1 MCGCPRIILAIMLD
15 LACGTYDGQLP
26 EDICDT
32 TGQCEVS
39 LRQLRGE
46 VKLQQDMDM
55 WRQNESAD
63 AAMHADRVE
72 AILDVYFKDINMTGR
87 RIAEAIH
94 NEQTWAECASVDWTQ
109 EALEFD
115 STGKLGEMRKRLGVD
130 AYCAKKKTDVTCLAI
145 EVLDPTGVVGFGVCS
160 ILRTVLT
167 GSPHQQQQGTC
178 GWVSSLGALSWAA
191 PAQAIKMG
199 MRLFWTGTML
209 KSIKTCANIYDLQPG
224 LVPLVK
230 GSAERVLCYKR
241 CHTFEGWQPVQA
253 SGVTAMWTYALL
265 SSIVEHPQG
274 CPIPSAINVVYT
286 DMEFEDPEA
295 WQQFRQISDQ
305 GENQSIAMCK
315 RLISPDCDIAW
326 LDGRGDSVA
335 LERACKVVENGGVA
349 LTVVD
354 GKPLSTASTKP
365 SQPGI
370 YVGDLLAKFGIGD
383 KSNHVTYLQSCDPE
397 RDSYAIWTW
406 GGPLYLT
413 KENLIGSTTSPGQL
427 LFATLLARKVHI
439 FDD

>member
-1 MCGCPRIILAIMLD
+1 MKIRANKTP
-15 LACGTYDGQLP
+15 
-26 EDICDT
+26 
-32 TGQCEVS
+32 
-39 LRQLRGE
+39 
-46 VKLQQDMDM
+46 
-55 WRQNESAD
+55 
-63 AAMHADRVE
+63 AAMQ
-72 AILDVYFKDINMTGR
+72 DINMTGR

-94 NEQTWAECASVDWTQ
+94 NEQTWAACASVDWTQ

-130 AYCAKKKTDVTCLAI
+130 AYCAKNITDVTCLAI
-145 EVLDPTGVVGFGVCS
+145 EAAVLASTELVIKGLSPRFANAAVSEYGMHPSWVEGSVKRPVRREMPPWAEVLDPTGVVGFGVCS

-167 GSPHQQQQGTC
+167 GSPHQQHQGTC

-230 GSAERVLCYKR
+230 GGAERVLCYKG
-241 CHTFEGWQPVQA
+241 CHAFERWLPVQA

-265 SSIVEHPQG
+265 SSFVEHPQG
-274 CPIPSAINVVYT
+274 CPVPSAISVEYT
-286 DMEFEDPEA
+286 DMEHEDPEA
-295 WQQFRQISDQ
+295 FQRFWDISGQD
-305 GENQSIAMCK
+305 ENQTLAMCK
-315 RLISPDCDIAW
+315 RLISPDCDIAH
-326 LDGRGDSVA
+326 LHDRGDSVA

-354 GKPLSTASTKP
+354 GLPLSTASINS

-370 YVGDLLAKFGIGD
+370 RVGGLLAKFGVGEE
-383 KSNHVTYLQSCDPE
+383 SNHMTYLQSCDPE
-397 RDSYAIWTW
+397 GDSYAMWTW
-406 GGPLYLT
+406 GGPVYLT
-413 KENLIGSTTSPGQL
+413 KENLIGSTTSPGKILQKT
-427 LFATLLARKVHI
+427 FLARKVHI